1 MIIKVII
8 PYFGKFPP
16 YFDFFIESC
25 RCNSE
30 ISFLIF
36 TDQISLPNLPDNVII
51 QTCSFED
58 IKKLVQN
65 KLALDIKRLKAFSPY
80 KLCDYKP
87 AYGKIFEDYL
97 TDADFWGFCDVDL
110 VFGRIFNVLSIKE
123 FQKSERILTQGH
135 LTFYKNSERMK
146 LMFLKNIKKGINFWD
161 AISFNEPAFFDEIFM
176 PAICRANQV
185 IQYGQNQFADILPQY
200 SRLLVAPACT
210 ISNHPDQR
218 FYWQQGRLFQSYVDS
233 KEEVRQEI
241 MYIHLQKRPLLPYYD
256 KKELQGDDRIFF
268 TPQGIFSSFQYD
280 IGTETENK
288 YHVKQYQKKRWKS
301 LTLRK
306 IWVKFKIKQLGR

>member
-1 MIIKVII
+1 MIIKVVI

-30 ISFLIF
+30 ILFLIF

-110 VFGRIFNVLSIKE
+110 VFGRIFNILSIKE

-146 LMFLKNIKKGINFWD
+146 LMFLK
-161 AISFNEPAFFDEIFM
+161 
-176 PAICRANQV
+176 
-185 IQYGQNQFADILPQY
+185 
-200 SRLLVAPACT
+200 T
-210 ISNHPDQR
+210 
-218 FYWQQGRLFQSYVDS
+218 
-233 KEEVRQEI
+233 
-241 MYIHLQKRPLLPYYD
+241 
-256 KKELQGDDRIFF
+256 
-268 TPQGIFSSFQYD
+268 
-280 IGTETENK
+280 
-288 YHVKQYQKKRWKS
+288 
-301 LTLRK
+301 
-306 IWVKFKIKQLGR
+306 

>member
-97 TDADFWGFCDVDL
+97 TDADFGAFVMSIWYL
-110 VFGRIFNVLSIKE
+110 VESSMFYLLRNFKKRADINSRA
-123 FQKSERILTQGH
+123 SHILQ
-135 LTFYKNSERMK
+135 NSERMK
-146 LMFLKNIKKGINFWD
+146 LMFLK
-161 AISFNEPAFFDEIFM
+161 
-176 PAICRANQV
+176 
-185 IQYGQNQFADILPQY
+185 
-200 SRLLVAPACT
+200 T
-210 ISNHPDQR
+210 
-218 FYWQQGRLFQSYVDS
+218 
-233 KEEVRQEI
+233 
-241 MYIHLQKRPLLPYYD
+241 
-256 KKELQGDDRIFF
+256 
-268 TPQGIFSSFQYD
+268 
-280 IGTETENK
+280 
-288 YHVKQYQKKRWKS
+288 
-301 LTLRK
+301 
-306 IWVKFKIKQLGR
+306 

>member
-80 KLCDYKP
+80 KLCDYRP

-110 VFGRIFNVLSIKE
+110 VFGRIFNILSIEE
-123 FQKSERILTQGH
+123 FQESERILTQGH

-146 LMFLKNIKKGINFWD
+146 LMFLKNIKKGVNFWN
-161 AISFNEPAFFDEIFM
+161 AISFKEPAFFDEIFM

-200 SRLLVAPACT
+200 SRLLVAPTCT
-210 ISNHPDQR
+210 ISNHPDQQ
-218 FYWQQGRLFQSYVDS
+218 FYWQQGRLFQSYVDNM
-233 KEEVRQEI
+233 EEVNHEI
-241 MYIHLQKRPLLPYYD
+241 MYIHLQKRPLPPHY
-256 KKELQGDDRIFF
+256 KKTDLRSNERIYF
-268 TPQGIFSSFQYD
+268 TPQGIFPVSQYNID
-280 IGTETENK
+280 AKAENK
-288 YHVKQYQKKRWKS
+288 YHVRRYQKRRWKS

-306 IWVKFKIKQLGR
+306 IWVKLKIKQLLK